1 MRKGPETSKA
11 RNLLGRSGARGKPP
25 GPVCISDDLEL
36 PHGLERGAGHPT
48 LPSPRTRRLAFLP
61 WTQLNI
67 FIEASGMGGLGGSPP
82 VVQGGQEAPG
92 LLPCRLTPQAPCL
105 HTLCGQQ
112 RKEQLWSS
120 PRGGK
125 GGVQQQE

>member
-48 LPSPRTRRLAFLP
+48 LPSPRTRRLAFLL

-67 FIEASGMGGLGGSPP
+67 FIEAPGMGGLGGKKSMGSICLSP
-82 VVQGGQEAPG
+82 VNGTAPG
-92 LLPCRLTPQAPCL
+92 EEKLSVDALRTN
-105 HTLCGQQ
+105 
-112 RKEQLWSS
+112 
-120 PRGGK
+120 
-125 GGVQQQE
+125 